1 MNAPINA
8 MVRTLPAISF
18 AAALLVGAAAAQ
30 AQAQQQN
37 STPPRL
43 DVPYVPTDQKTVDA
57 MLDMAKVGPND
68 FVIDLGSGDGRIVV
82 SAARRGARGFGVDLN
97 PQRIKE
103 ANDNAQRANVTDKIK
118 FYNQNLFDTK
128 IGDATVLT
136 MYLLPSVNLQLRPR
150 LFTELK
156 PGTRVVSHD
165 FDMGDWQ
172 PDNHTDLGRDQV
184 FFWVIPAQVGG
195 NWTVKSGNDNYKV
208 NLEQKY
214 QQISG
219 NATGGR
225 NAKLEGKLL
234 GNEVRFTLDGKKYT
248 GKVDDKGNMS
258 GTADGGTAWSAT
270 KG

>member
-1 MNAPINA
+1 MNAF
-8 MVRTLPAISF
+8 VRTLPALGF
-18 AAALLVGAAAAQ
+18 VAVLLVGAAVAQ
-30 AQAQQQN
+30 AQTA
-37 STPPRL
+37 TPPRL
-43 DVPYVPTDQKTVDA
+43 DVPYVPTDQNTVNA
-57 MLDMAKVGPND
+57 MLDMARVGPDD

-103 ANDNAQRANVTDKIK
+103 ANENAERANVTDKIK

-172 PDNHTDLGRDQV
+172 PDNQSDLGRDQI

-195 NWTVKSGNDNYKV
+195 AWTLKAGSDSYKV
-208 NLEQKY
+208 TLEQKY
-214 QQISG
+214 QEISG
-219 NATGGR
+219 NATGSKS
-225 NAKLEGKLL
+225 AKLAGKLL
-234 GNEVRFTLDGKKYT
+234 GNEVSFTLDGKKYT
-248 GKVDDKGNMS
+248 GKVGGTGTMS
-258 GTADGGTAWSAT
+258 GTAEGGVTWSAT

>member
-1 MNAPINA
+1 MRA
-8 MVRTLPAISF
+8 TLRFLAISGC
-18 AAALLVGAAAAQ
+18 AALLAVATVQ
-30 AQAQQQN
+30 AQ
-37 STPPRL
+37 TPPRL
-43 DVPYVPTDQKTVDA
+43 DVPYVPTDQVTVEA

-82 SAARRGARGFGVDLN
+82 TAAKKYGARGFGVDLN

-103 ANDNAQRANVTDKIK
+103 ANENAQAAGVTDKVT

-172 PDNHTDLGRDQV
+172 PDNQADLGRDQV
-184 FFWVIPAQVGG
+184 YFWVIPAQVGG
-195 NWTVKSGNDNYKV
+195 KWSVKAGGDSFTVA
-208 NLEQKY
+208 LEQKH
-214 QQISG
+214 QMLSG
-219 NATGGR
+219 TASGG
-225 NAKLEGKLL
+225 KSGKVEGKLL
-234 GNEVRFTLDGKKYT
+234 GSEVTFSLDGRKYI
-248 GKVDDKGNMS
+248 GKVDDKGGMS
-258 GTADGGTAWSAT
+258 GTADGGVKWTAT

>member
-1 MNAPINA
+1 MKAFDRI
-8 MVRTLPAISF
+8 LPALGF
-18 AAALLVGAAAAQ
+18 AAALLVSAAAVQ
-30 AQAQQQN
+30 AQTA
-37 STPPRL
+37 TPPRL

-57 MLDMAKVGPND
+57 MLNMARVGPGD
-68 FVIDLGSGDGRIVV
+68 FVIDLGSGDGRIVI
-82 SAARRGARGFGVDLN
+82 SAAKLGARGFGVDLN

-103 ANDNAQRANVTDKIK
+103 ANENAEHAKVTDKVK

-128 IGDATVLT
+128 ISEATVLT

-172 PDNHTDLGRDQV
+172 PDNQSDLGRDQI

-195 NWTVKSGNDNYKV
+195 AWSLKASSDSYKV
-208 NLEQKY
+208 TLEQKY
-214 QQISG
+214 QEITG
-219 NATGGR
+219 NATGGKS
-225 NAKLEGKLL
+225 AKLTGRLR
-234 GNEVRFTLDGKKYT
+234 GNEISFTLDGKKYT
-248 GKVDDKGNMS
+248 GKVDDKGAMS
-258 GTADGGTAWSAT
+258 GTAEGGMAWSAT

>member
-1 MNAPINA
+1 MNAVTRILVA
-8 MVRTLPAISF
+8 QALAAASF
-18 AAALLVGAAAAQ
+18 AAVVTAGTTVVNAQ
-30 AQAQQQN
+30 T
-37 STPPRL
+37 STAPRL
-43 DVPYVPTDQKTVDA
+43 DVPYVPTEQKTVEA
-57 MLDMAKVGPND
+57 MLDISKVGAND

-82 SAARRGARGFGVDLN
+82 TAAKNYGAKGFGVDLN

-103 ANDNAQRANVTDKIK
+103 ANENAERAQVTDKVK

-172 PDNHTDLGRDQV
+172 PDNQIDLGRDQV

-195 NWTVKSGNDNYKV
+195 DWTIKAGNDSYKV
-208 NLEQKY
+208 KLDQKY

-219 NATGGR
+219 NATGAKA
-225 NAKLEGKLL
+225 AKLEGKLL
-234 GNEVRFTLDGKKYT
+234 GNEVSFTLDGKKYT

-258 GTADGGTAWSAT
+258 GTADGGASWSGT